1 MEYNN
6 VCQPRKT
13 ENPMGDDLTNVSD
26 ALRTD
31 ATTGI
36 LGYRL
41 RRAQLSVFQRFL
53 QVFEEMRLRPAE
65 YSVLLLIA
73 DNPGRKQTEI
83 ADALGIKRANFVTLI
98 HALQAR
104 GFLERRAAAGD
115 RRANALHLTEEG
127 VQFLAAARARHEDME
142 QQLLDQLGGEASRS
156 QLLMLL
162 ERLG

>member
-1 MEYNN
+1 
-6 VCQPRKT
+6 
-13 ENPMGDDLTNVSD
+13 MGEDLTNQSD
-26 ALRTD
+26 ALRTES
-31 ATTGI
+31 TTGI

-65 YSVLLLIA
+65 YSVLLLID

-83 ADALGIKRANFVTLI
+83 ADALGIKRANFVTLV

-115 RRANALHLTEEG
+115 RRANALHLTGEG

-142 QQLLDQLGGEASRS
+142 QQLLSQLGGEASRN
-156 QLLMLL
+156 QLLALL
-162 ERLG
+162 DRLS